1 MVRGSRATT
10 VPMEFAVARR
20 DRQVIDAGETTAVEA
35 VLVELPI
42 LIAAAEFRGSN
53 TGISL
58 AASVA

>member
-1 MVRGSRATT
+1 
-10 VPMEFAVARR
+10 MEFAVARR